1 MCPRGRHAWAL
12 ALSKMATTKRFAKVF
27 HGLKRSAY
35 TALFQRSCTSSS
47 HNTTHFGYETVTED
61 EKAEKGTALRSNC
74 TYLILLFNFFS
85 RGVDEVRYSL
95 NFGIY
100 VRFTDRSLQF

>member
-1 MCPRGRHAWAL
+1 MGSC
-12 ALSKMATTKRFAKVF
+12 SVMATTKRFAKVF

-61 EKAEKGTALRSNC
+61 EKAEKGTALRSN
-74 TYLILLFNFFS
+74 YIFDSF
-85 RGVDEVRYSL
+85 
-95 NFGIY
+95 I
-100 VRFTDRSLQF
+100 